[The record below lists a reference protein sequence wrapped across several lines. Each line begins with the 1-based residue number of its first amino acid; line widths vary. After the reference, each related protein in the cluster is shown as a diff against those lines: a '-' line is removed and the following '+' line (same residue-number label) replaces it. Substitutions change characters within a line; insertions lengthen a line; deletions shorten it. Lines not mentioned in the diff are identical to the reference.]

1 MELDGDTMRV
11 AFTAHAGSGASE
23 SDAGTDGGAGPGT
36 DGGAGPG
43 TGGGAGPGAAEARA
57 AHG

>member
-23 SDAGTDGGAGPGT
+23 SDAGTDGGAVAGT
-36 DGGAGPG
+36 DGGAVAEA
-43 TGGGAGPGAAEARA
+43 AGARA
-57 AHG
+57 ARG

>member
-23 SDAGTDGGAGPGT
+23 SDAGTDGGA
-36 DGGAGPG
+36 DAEAAG
-43 TGGGAGPGAAEARA
+43 ARA

>member
-1 MELDGDTMRV
+1 MELDGDTMRA

-23 SDAGTDGGAGPGT
+23 PGAGTDGGAVAGT
-36 DGGAGPG
+36 DGAAGP
-43 TGGGAGPGAAEARA
+43 AAAEARA